1 MVEIFKT
8 NVSTKKQAKHILLVL
23 KSKYP
28 NAKLNFD
35 IEDIDRILRVQDQN
49 ISITALLE
57 DLHQLN
63 IEAIVLV

>member
-23 KSKYP
+23 QSKYP

-49 ISITALLE
+49 ISINALLE

-63 IEAIVLV
+63 IEAIVLE